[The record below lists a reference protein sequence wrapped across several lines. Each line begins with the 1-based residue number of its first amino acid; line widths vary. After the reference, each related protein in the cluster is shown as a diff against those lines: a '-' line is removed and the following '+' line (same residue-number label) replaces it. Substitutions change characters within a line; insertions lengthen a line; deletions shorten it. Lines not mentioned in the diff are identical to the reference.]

1 MKWTLP
7 SESIYKGNFDAAFFD
22 ASRYAGIGVGFRDF
36 QGQIIAALSHK
47 IPLVQSVE
55 LAEAMIAHR
64 AMLFA
69 KELSLFDVEIEGG
82 LLKGSHCP
90 EYAEEVWNFI
100 WSCD

>member
-1 MKWTLP
+1 MRPSLMPLDVLVFKWC
-7 SESIYKGNFDAAFFD
+7 SHN
-22 ASRYAGIGVGFRDF
+22 F
-36 QGQIIAALSHK
+36 QGQIIAALSQK
-47 IPLVQSVE
+47 IPLIQSVE
-55 LAEAMIAHR
+55 LVEAMTARR